1 MTSGCASWG
10 SVLHEDSCPVVPML
24 GSDPLPPQTP
34 ISPPQLVPAVWEKN
48 GFAFLT
54 NSFLQGKEQLLLS
67 PSPEMSPPPP
77 PSIQNIYCW
86 MGNRK

>member
-10 SVLHEDSCPVVPML
+10 SVLHEDS
-24 GSDPLPPQTP
+24 SDPLPPQAP

-54 NSFLQGKEQLLLS
+54 NSFLQGKRTAVALPIS
-67 PSPEMSPPPP
+67 
-77 PSIQNIYCW
+77 
-86 MGNRK
+86 